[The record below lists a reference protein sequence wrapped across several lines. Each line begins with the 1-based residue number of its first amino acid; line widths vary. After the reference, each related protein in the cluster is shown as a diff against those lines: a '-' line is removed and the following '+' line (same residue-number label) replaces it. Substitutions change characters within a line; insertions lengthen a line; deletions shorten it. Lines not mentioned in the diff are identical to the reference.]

1 MRIWTTTRTT
11 ITALTLAFVAVAGDT
26 DSPAAP
32 NLPVSAMYHLEDIYN
47 RLDTGAAGAKRAGAF
62 EEPTAGDFAAGAP
75 GDSGPTLDD
84 VMGAAPAANG
94 NAATAGDVLSGKVFW
109 GLDAGAWG
117 QQTGT
122 VPAGNAL
129 TGADGSLTITI
140 TNGLYTGLETA
151 TAQDSDLTSGNIRS
165 GANIFGVAGDSN
177 VVNTSSGDATAG
189 DIATGKKA
197 WVDGAE
203 ITGTASGGSGAA
215 VEKTGQTTS
224 YATGDDGD
232 LKTGV
237 VWPSPRFTDNSD
249 GTVTDNLTGL
259 IWLQDADAG
268 DGTETWADA
277 LSICN
282 SLAAGQ
288 QGLSDGS
295 SAGDWRLP
303 TEKELHSLIDLRERP
318 VRRCP
323 RGTRSAACRGGA
335 TGPVLRTRAIPSTRG
350 TWTWA
355 TATWARDRQDPR
367 ALCVAGPRRR
377 MMIRPFDPLN
387 ASTLWGS
394 RGLATWSR
402 EAPDF

>member
-122 VPAGNAL
+122 VPA
-129 TGADGSLTITI
+129 
-140 TNGLYTGLETA
+140 
-151 TAQDSDLTSGNIRS
+151 
-165 GANIFGVAGDSN
+165 
-177 VVNTSSGDATAG
+177 
-189 DIATGKKA
+189 
-197 WVDGAE
+197 
-203 ITGTASGGSGAA
+203 ASGGSGAA

-232 LKTGV
+232 LETGV

-259 IWLQDADAG
+259 IWLKDADAG
-268 DGTETWADA
+268 DGEETWADA

-303 TEKELHSLIDLRERP
+303 TLKELHSLIDFGNVSPSLPTGHPFSGAQSSNYWSSTTYAVDTAGVWNVYVDDGFVNATYKTNAYYVWP
-318 VRRCP
+318 VR
-323 RGTRSAACRGGA
+323 GG
-335 TGPVLRTRAIPSTRG
+335 
-350 TWTWA
+350 
-355 TATWARDRQDPR
+355 
-367 ALCVAGPRRR
+367 
-377 MMIRPFDPLN
+377 
-387 ASTLWGS
+387 
-394 RGLATWSR
+394 
-402 EAPDF
+402 E